1 MNEAIEIEN
10 LCLPYI
16 RKTVNLELNR
26 GLNYIK
32 GRNGTGKTLLLDYI
46 SGIRKEK
53 KANILGNTSVIY
65 INQSIFFS
73 DRLIGEDFLRFVY
86 RLGCKKQKV
95 SYFWEFIEKFYD
107 YKWGETEVKELL
119 KKQWGMM
126 SGGEK
131 KFIYIVILLSIERE
145 WYILDEPFAFLDKD
159 KKDIIWK
166 MINEKIS
173 KKKGIILTSHERE
186 INNLNAPVNVVD
198 MDVLESKV

>member
-1 MNEAIEIEN
+1 MNETIKIEN

-32 GRNGTGKTLLLDYI
+32 GRNGTGKTLILDYI

-53 KANILGNTSVIY
+53 KANILGNHSVIY
-65 INQSIFFS
+65 IHQSIFFS
-73 DRLIGEDFLRFVY
+73 ERLVGEDFLRFVY
-86 RLGCKKQKV
+86 RLGGKKQKV
-95 SYFWEFIEKFYD
+95 SYFWKFIEKFYD
-107 YKWGETEVKELL
+107 YKWGETEVKEVL

-131 KFIYIVILLSIERE
+131 KFIYIIILLSIERE

-166 MINEKIS
+166 MIHEKIS
-173 KKKGIILTSHERE
+173 QKKRNY
-186 INNLNAPVNVVD
+186 INIT
-198 MDVLESKV
+198 